1 MFPTA
6 KFLKHYLRGGAALT
20 VEETSYDRGQESL
33 PATVYRPLRGGR
45 LPGWVVLHGLTYT
58 GRQHK
63 SLVKFAGAV
72 AAAGNIVLVPEIPE
86 WRKLQVAPAVTVAT
100 IRAAVKALQSRAD
113 VAHEHAGLFG
123 FSFGATQA
131 LVASCDP
138 EIRPLLSGIA
148 AWGGYCD
155 LHRLFDFAMTGE
167 HELDGRHYT
176 LPPDPYGVW
185 VMTGNYLTSMP
196 GYEGAANA
204 ARALHAL
211 AQDAG
216 QRGLYAWDPVFDE
229 TKVRLRQELDS
240 GEREIFDLIAPPTN
254 SPPGDR
260 AQLRAL
266 ARQLADTVMRVD
278 PLMDP
283 RPFLARVEVP
293 TLLAHGRDDRLIPF
307 TETIRL
313 ERALPPAVLRGRT
326 ITALFAHSG
335 GTQSGLGRVGV
346 AREGA
351 RFVNLL
357 RRTLAL
363 V

>member
-1 MFPTA
+1 MLPTA
-6 KFLKHYLRGGAALT
+6 RFLKHYLRGGAALSV
-20 VEETSYDRGQESL
+20 VETTYERGSEAV
-33 PATVYRPLRGGR
+33 PATVYRPAAGGS

-58 GRQHK
+58 GRHHP

-72 AAAGNIVLVPEIPE
+72 AAAGSIVLVPEIPE
-86 WRKLQVAPAVTVAT
+86 WRALHVAPAVTVDT
-100 IRAAVKALQSRAD
+100 IRAAVRALQSRDD

-138 EIRPLLSGIA
+138 EVRRLLSGIA

-155 LHRLFDFAMTGE
+155 LYRLFDFAMTGE
-167 HELDGRHYT
+167 HELDGVRYT
-176 LPPDPYGVW
+176 LPPDPYGIW
-185 VMTGNYLTSMP
+185 IMTGNYLTSMT
-196 GYEGAANA
+196 GYEGAGEVA
-204 ARALHAL
+204 AALHEL
-211 AQDAG
+211 ARDAG
-216 QRGLYAWDPVFDE
+216 RRGLYAWDPVFDE
-229 TKVRLRQELDS
+229 TKARLRLELDAA
-240 GEREIFDLIAPPTN
+240 GREIFDVIAPPTTAP
-254 SPPGDR
+254 SGDVEHR
-260 AQLRAL
+260 RAL
-266 ARQLADTVMRVD
+266 ARQLADAVVRVD

-283 RPFLARVEVP
+283 RPHLARVDVP

-313 ERALPPAVLRGRT
+313 ERTLPAAVLRGRT
-326 ITALFAHSG
+326 ITSLFAHSG
-335 GTQSGLGRVGV
+335 GTQSGLGPLGI
-346 AREGA
+346 AREGM